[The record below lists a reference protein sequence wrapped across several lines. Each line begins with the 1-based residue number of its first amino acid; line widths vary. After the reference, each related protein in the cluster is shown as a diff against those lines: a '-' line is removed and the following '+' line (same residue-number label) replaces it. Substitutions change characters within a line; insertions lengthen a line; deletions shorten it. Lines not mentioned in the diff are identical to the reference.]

1 MKHSV
6 RDEKWVKEESDRLR
20 KEIYKSKPITKRQ
33 RIFDQTMFFA
43 FIFSFMYWI
52 YSLASRDAIWSPP
65 NWWCFLLLF
74 PLSSFSQ
81 DINYGYVTGFE
92 KQLKEM
98 SAFKD
103 SISAH
108 CQVLAKMPD
117 SQIEERFFD
126 DGIYD
131 CVVLNSNGSF
141 FIHGYVTVETFAI
154 KNIIYRD
161 GSIWADGFE
170 WDDFLYRGFHV
181 VVSQRD
187 LMYYVY
193 LYNEE

>member
-6 RDEKWVKEESDRLR
+6 RDEKWVKDRLKR
-20 KEIYKSKPITKRQ
+20 IEEIHKPKPITKRQ

-65 NWWCFLLLF
+65 VWCFLLLF

-92 KQLKEM
+92 KQLKETTM
-98 SAFKD
+98 FID
-103 SISAH
+103 SISAY
-108 CQVLAKMPD
+108 CESLAKMPD
-117 SQIEERFFD
+117 SQIEERLFD

-131 CVVLNSNGSF
+131 CIIVNKSGIMLM
-141 FIHGYVTVETFAI
+141 HGYVTVESFAI
-154 KNIIYRD
+154 KNIIDRD
-161 GSIWADGFE
+161 GSIWGDGFE
-170 WDDFLYRGFHV
+170 WDDFLYRAFSV
-181 VVSQRD
+181 VVSKRG